1 MGLSKEEIVEILITN
16 KSEKPDVEVEKTG
29 INVASP
35 KQEIKYEFTIKNSG
49 NTKLNDFVWYDY
61 LPTEYVIP
69 LKLETGT
76 YNLDLKYSIYYKTN
90 KNDYKIFMNN
100 LESKI
105 NNLIDF
111 SEIKLD
117 AEEYITEFKIDFGNV
132 DVGFASEENPKLYV
146 YVKAD
151 IEKEDKIINKTKLE
165 GKNKDFYVYDED
177 STDTQINIKRFP
189 KTGY

>member
-1 MGLSKEEIVEILITN
+1 MFFN
-16 KSEKPDVEVEKTG
+16 
-29 INVASP
+29 
-35 KQEIKYEFTIKNSG
+35 
-49 NTKLNDFVWYDY
+49 
-61 LPTEYVIP
+61 
-69 LKLETGT
+69 
-76 YNLDLKYSIYYKTN
+76 IYC
-90 KNDYKIFMNN
+90 F
-100 LESKI
+100 L
-105 NNLIDF
+105 
-111 SEIKLD
+111 
-117 AEEYITEFKIDFGNV
+117 EFKIYFGNV